1 PPRLVISPKNQT
13 FTEGSEVSIR
23 CSATGYPKPTV
34 VWTLNDMFMI
44 GSSRYRMTPEGTL
57 IIRKATPRDAGIY
70 GCLASNSAGT
80 EKQTSILTYIEGPTL
95 TVVQSEILVG
105 LGDTTVMECKTTG
118 IPPPQVKWFK
128 GVLIAW

>member
-1 PPRLVISPKNQT
+1 MVYILKITYTFGEELIFFCLVS
-13 FTEGSEVSIR
+13 FLE
-23 CSATGYPKPTV
+23 A
-34 VWTLNDMFMI
+34 
-44 GSSRYRMTPEGTL
+44 
-57 IIRKATPRDAGIY
+57 
-70 GCLASNSAGT
+70 
-80 EKQTSILTYIEGPTL
+80 PTL